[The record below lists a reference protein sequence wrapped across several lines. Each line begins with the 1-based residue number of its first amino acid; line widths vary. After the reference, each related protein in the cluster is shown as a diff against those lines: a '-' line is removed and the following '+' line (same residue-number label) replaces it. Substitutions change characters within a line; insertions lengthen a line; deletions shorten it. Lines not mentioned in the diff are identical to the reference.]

1 METIEKGLYTVGVF
15 QDVGSAGQGLSAL
28 VSHDFTIAELSL
40 MAVESP
46 EVNALVEETF
56 GNAGKTLNVKNV
68 GVVRTFGTLNTALQ
82 QGSEHEFGS
91 EGLAATMR
99 KVGFQAHDG
108 FIFESLIGRGGV
120 LIAIES
126 ESRAA
131 DALSVLHAYG
141 GGNASIG
148 AWAGRL

>member
-1 METIEKGLYTVGVF
+1 MESIEMGLYTVGVF

-28 VSHDFTIAELSL
+28 VSHNFTIEELSL

-56 GNAGKTLNVKNV
+56 GDSGETLDVKNV
-68 GVVRTFGTLNTALQ
+68 GVVRTFGNLKTALQ
-82 QGSEHEFGS
+82 QGSEHDCGS

-99 KVGFQAHDG
+99 KVGFQTHDG
-108 FIFESLIGRGGV
+108 FIFETLIGRGGV
-120 LIAIES
+120 LIAIQS

-131 DALSVLHAYG
+131 DALSVLHSYG

-148 AWAGRL
+148 AWAGRV

>member
-1 METIEKGLYTVGVF
+1 MGQYTVGVF
-15 QDVGSAGQGLSAL
+15 QDVGSAGRGLSAL

-56 GNAGKTLNVKNV
+56 GDSGETLDVKNV
-68 GVVRTFGTLNTALQ
+68 GVVRTFGTLNAALQ
-82 QGSEHEFGS
+82 QSGEHNFGS
-91 EGLAATMR
+91 DGLAATMR
-99 KVGFQAHDG
+99 NVGFQVHDG
-108 FIFESLIGRGGV
+108 FIFETLIGRGGV
-120 LIAIES
+120 LIAIQS

-131 DALSVLHAYG
+131 DALGVLHAYG

-148 AWAGRL
+148 AWAGRV